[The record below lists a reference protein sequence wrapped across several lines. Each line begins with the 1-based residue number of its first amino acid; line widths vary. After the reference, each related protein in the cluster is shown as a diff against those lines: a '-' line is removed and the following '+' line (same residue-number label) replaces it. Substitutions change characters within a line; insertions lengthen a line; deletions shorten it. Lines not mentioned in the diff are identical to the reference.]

1 MADFEGRILSRHYWF
16 PEVKSLGGAIFM
28 LSAILYPYVYLT
40 VRAAL
45 ALQGAHVAEVART
58 LGAGNWAVAVRI
70 VLPLASPAILLGV
83 ILCLMETLNDIGAVT
98 YLGVFTLTHQIEN
111 IWLNRNS
118 LGGAAA
124 IAVLLFL
131 IVLVLIVCERAAR
144 RGAAFFERRTGR
156 GKFPCIPCRFLAGG
170 DGGRACCA

>member
-1 MADFEGRILSRHYWF
+1 MWLKL
-16 PEVKSLGGAIFM
+16 PEPWARNW
-28 LSAILYPYVYLT
+28 T
-40 VRAAL
+40 VA
-45 ALQGAHVAEVART
+45 
-58 LGAGNWAVAVRI
+58 WRI

-83 ILCLMETLNDIGAVT
+83 ILCLMETLNDMGAVT

-118 LGGAAA
+118 LGRAAA

-144 RGAAFFERRTGR
+144 RGAFLNEERDG
-156 GKFPCIPCRFLAGG
+156 GKFPCIPCQFLDGG
-170 DGGRACCA
+170 DGGRVCCA

>member
-1 MADFEGRILSRHYWF
+1 
-16 PEVKSLGGAIFM
+16 M
-28 LSAILYPYVYLT
+28 LSAILYPYVYVT
-40 VRAAL
+40 VRATF
-45 ALQGAHVAEVART
+45 ALQGAQVAEVART
-58 LGAGNWAVAVRI
+58 LGASGWTIAVRV

-111 IWLNRNS
+111 VWLNRNS

-124 IAVLLFL
+124 LAVLLFL
-131 IVLVLIVCERAAR
+131 VVLVLIVGERAAR

-156 GKFPCIPCRFLAGG
+156 GKFPCILSLFL
-170 DGGRACCA
+170 DGGAGAPVSCA